1 MENKFISVVIPY
13 YNDEKIDK
21 CINGLLNQRYPRDRY
36 EIIIV
41 DNNSTQKY
49 YGKYIAE
56 NVTVVEQP
64 ERGAYK
70 SRNQGVKVAKGEI
83 VAFTDSDC
91 IIDSDWLKKINSSL
105 NDSSDLYAVQ
115 GLSLSTRS
123 NYVAKAINDLYEKIF
138 FEEIVDSNE
147 MYCSRIDTRNCA
159 ILRKCFDLIGMFNEN
174 LLYWGDAEYGKRI
187 VENGKKIK
195 YLPDMNIVHSDI
207 NELDLLIN
215 KRKREGR
222 IVTQTFIGLGAR
234 YTKKYFPEMLFIFL
248 GSTHKKEAMEDKILT
263 KKASIESCL
272 EISNVEKKELVKKIS
287 NDAFLAGVYD
297 AIENKEKLLFL

>member
-138 FEEIVDSNE
+138 LKRLWIQMKCIVQ
-147 MYCSRIDTRNCA
+147 
-159 ILRKCFDLIGMFNEN
+159 G
-174 LLYWGDAEYGKRI
+174 
-187 VENGKKIK
+187 
-195 YLPDMNIVHSDI
+195 
-207 NELDLLIN
+207 
-215 KRKREGR
+215 
-222 IVTQTFIGLGAR
+222 
-234 YTKKYFPEMLFIFL
+234 
-248 GSTHKKEAMEDKILT
+248 
-263 KKASIESCL
+263 
-272 EISNVEKKELVKKIS
+272 
-287 NDAFLAGVYD
+287 
-297 AIENKEKLLFL
+297 